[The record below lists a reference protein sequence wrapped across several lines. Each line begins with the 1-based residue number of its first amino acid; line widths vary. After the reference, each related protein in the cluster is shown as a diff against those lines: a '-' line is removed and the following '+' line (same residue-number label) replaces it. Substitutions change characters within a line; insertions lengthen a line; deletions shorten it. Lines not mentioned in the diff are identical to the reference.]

1 MSTETKHIRIA
12 SRHLDSASRSVSQR
26 SQFAG
31 LYARELLRTFRN
43 PWVLVITFV
52 QPFMWLVFFG
62 SSFSGASPGF
72 VQSVFHTNSYIAF
85 LLPGVLSTSM
95 LTVGMFG
102 SMSTIQDK
110 RFGFMKRILLTPTTK
125 STVYLSKVLGSTSR
139 GLIQIPV
146 MILAAA
152 LFGVTFQ
159 GDPIMWAG
167 WILGIF
173 FLGLGMSSFFLAVTA
188 SSTDWQTPGVL
199 SNFITMPLMFASG
212 ALLPLANFPA
222 WMQAIASVNPVSFS
236 ALLGRGIVVFG
247 TVDWSYL
254 GYLALFAVGML
265 VAGTAIAS
273 RYLKAE

>member
-1 MSTETKHIRIA
+1 
-12 SRHLDSASRSVSQR
+12 RHTRCLSD
-26 SQFAG
+26 
-31 LYARELLRTFRN
+31 
-43 PWVLVITFV
+43 W
-52 QPFMWLVFFG
+52 
-62 SSFSGASPGF
+62 SSDVCSSD
-72 VQSVFHTNSYIAF
+72 
-85 LLPGVLSTSM
+85 L
-95 LTVGMFG
+95 
-102 SMSTIQDK
+102 
-110 RFGFMKRILLTPTTK
+110 
-125 STVYLSKVLGSTSR
+125 TVYLSKVLGSTSR

-152 LFGVTFQ
+152 LFGVSFQ

-188 SSTDWQTPGVL
+188 SSTDWQTPGVI

-236 ALLGRGIVVFG
+236 ALLGRGIVVVG

-254 GYLALFAVGML
+254 SYLALFAIGML
-265 VAGTAIAS
+265 VVGTAVA
-273 RYLKAE
+273 RRFLKAE

>member
-1 MSTETKHIRIA
+1 MSTETTHARVTGRPVL
-12 SRHLDSASRSVSQR
+12 SERRSVSQR

-52 QPFMWLVFFG
+52 QPFMWPAWV
-62 SSFSGASPGF
+62 
-72 VQSVFHTNSYIAF
+72 
-85 LLPGVLSTSM
+85 
-95 LTVGMFG
+95 
-102 SMSTIQDK
+102 
-110 RFGFMKRILLTPTTK
+110 
-125 STVYLSKVLGSTSR
+125 
-139 GLIQIPV
+139 
-146 MILAAA
+146 
-152 LFGVTFQ
+152 
-159 GDPIMWAG
+159 
-167 WILGIF
+167 LGIF

-188 SSTDWQTPGVL
+188 SSTDWQTPGVI

-212 ALLPLANFPA
+212 ALLPLANFPS

-254 GYLALFAVGML
+254 GYLTLFAVGML
-265 VAGTAIAS
+265 VVGTAVAS